1 MDGNQ
6 TGGFRLVTIKAAR
19 LHNVIRETIA
29 SHWGSNQIRAANQK
43 NDTGGHI
50 GWGARYPNAPLHRN
64 RT

>member
-29 SHWGSNQIRAANQK
+29 SHWGSNQN
-43 NDTGGHI
+43 
-50 GWGARYPNAPLHRN
+50 
-64 RT
+64 